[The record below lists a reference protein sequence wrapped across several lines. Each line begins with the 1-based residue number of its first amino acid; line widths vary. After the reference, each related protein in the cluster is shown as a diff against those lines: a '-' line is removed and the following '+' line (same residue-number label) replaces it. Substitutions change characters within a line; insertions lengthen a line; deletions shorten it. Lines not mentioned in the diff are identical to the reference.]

1 MALLQRTGA
10 GAAAL
15 ARRCQMAATSASGRI
30 TEVDEVLRVLIQQAI
45 VVQVQGTVIG
55 GQVLADYGFQG
66 G

>member
-30 TEVDEVLRVLIQQAI
+30 TEVDEVLRVLIQAI